1 MAAPIAAAAAIW
13 TALVQV
19 ISQGVF
25 KAHVEIFGV
34 KLALRSALFI
44 IKVGAIV
51 LAITLLYSTVS
62 DLFETIVVS
71 LPPMLSQGIERIL
84 PGNFIACLS
93 AIIGAKAVAFLFAIY
108 TKLISLFLSD
118 F

>member
-13 TALVQV
+13 AAAVQV

-25 KAHVEIFGV
+25 KAHVEIFGIKMV
-34 KLALRSALFI
+34 LRTSLFL

-51 LAITLLYSTVS
+51 LVISLLYTTID
-62 DLFETIVVS
+62 DLFSTIAVS

-93 AIIGAKAVAFLFAIY
+93 AIIGVKAVAFLFAIY